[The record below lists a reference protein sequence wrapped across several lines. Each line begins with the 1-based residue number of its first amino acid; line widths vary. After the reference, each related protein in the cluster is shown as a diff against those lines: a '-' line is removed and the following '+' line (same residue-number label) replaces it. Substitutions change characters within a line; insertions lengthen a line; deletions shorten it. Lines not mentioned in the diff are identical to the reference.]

1 MQKKDLKKI
10 KNDILKKN
18 KLAIKLKEN
27 ILKRKQSNN
36 SPKD

>member
-27 ILKRKQSNN
+27 ILKRKQSKN